1 LTELRGS
8 VVHAEDCNWELT
20 DLFLKEVLIMS
31 PERIQRIREFADALA
46 AFIEKR
52 NDAPF
57 FRKIT
62 FARYPSILRGE
73 LVKAQRREF
82 LQAKDLLFSLD
93 EYVEVFE
100 AEDNT
105 GAANWSLVRDLICIR
120 LVEQLHKSGWLTNLK
135 EEVAA
140 GDEEQATGTR
150 G

>member
-1 LTELRGS
+1 MRLP
-8 VVHAEDCNWELT
+8 H
-20 DLFLKEVLIMS
+20 
-31 PERIQRIREFADALA
+31 
-46 AFIEKR
+46 
-52 NDAPF
+52 
-57 FRKIT
+57 
-62 FARYPSILRGE
+62 SILRGE

-120 LVEQLHKSGWLTNLK
+120 LVEQLHKSGWLTPENLK